1 MKEDSTCESRC
12 SYVAYEQRGG
22 WGGVGNMLTRQSVG
36 GGDHLVVQQ
45 TSNQSSL
52 PSCLTVH
59 LTTIPP
65 IRQLMDEER
74 GAGHIDRECVR

>member
-1 MKEDSTCESRC
+1 MSWVELGLAVNYQVSQSV
-12 SYVAYEQRGG
+12 SQS
-22 WGGVGNMLTRQSVG
+22 LSQSVG
-36 GGDHLVVQQ
+36 GVHLVVQQ

-65 IRQLMDEER
+65 IGQLLIHGGD
-74 GAGHIDRECVR
+74 GGIDRLIGSVLDENKL